1 MSEHIGYHGNSL
13 EFLKTNQ
20 ISIGDSVKIFAEIT
34 YTGIIM
40 PRYEHNDDKHIVLKL
55 KSGYNIGLE
64 IEKIEKIEKKSSMEN
79 NIEKNEKN
87 EIIEKNNSLPNILL
101 LSTGGTI
108 ASKIDYRTGAVTPVL
123 TAEEL
128 NSSVPELGKIA
139 NIDTKVLFSEYSE
152 NIMPEHWIKIAE
164 TVKEYSKSEYAG
176 IIIAHGTDTM
186 HYTSSYLSFALAGFP
201 IPIALVGSQ
210 RSSDRASSDA
220 ALNLIGAVKFLTE
233 SKTNGN
239 YIIMHQDENNETI
252 ACHIGTRVRKNHTS
266 KRGAFQTLGNDPAF
280 LIVENK
286 VQRNMK
292 RNFFK
297 DSEFVPKIKINQKVA
312 LVKYYPGYNP
322 DLLKN
327 LIDSGFKAII
337 FEGTGLGHI
346 GENMYPIVKMAN
358 EKGIFMGM
366 TSQCIDGRV
375 RMTVYESGRDLLD
388 LGIIPLENMIPEIA
402 LVKAMWVTGN
412 TEKFDEI
419 KDNMLKEIA
428 SEFST

>member
-1 MSEHIGYHGNSL
+1 MSEYTGYYGKSL

-20 ISIGDSVKIFAEIT
+20 ISVGDSVKISADIT
-34 YTGIIM
+34 YLGIIM
-40 PRYEHNDDKHIVLKL
+40 PRYEHSDDKHIVLKL
-55 KSGYNIGLE
+55 KSGYNVGLE
-64 IEKIEKIEKKSSMEN
+64 ITKIEKIEKNETSEKRT
-79 NIEKNEKN
+79 EKNEK
-87 EIIEKNNSLPNILL
+87 IEKNKTLPNILL

-128 NSSVPELGKIA
+128 NSSVPELAKIA

-152 NIMPEHWIKIAE
+152 NIMPEHWLKIAE
-164 TVKEYSKSEYAG
+164 TIKEHSKSEYLG

-186 HYTSSYLSFALAGFP
+186 HYTSSYLSFSLAGFP

-220 ALNLIGAVKFLTE
+220 ALNLIGATKFLTE
-233 SKTNGN
+233 CKTNGI
-239 YIIMHQDENNETI
+239 YIVMHQDENDETI

-266 KRGAFQTLGNDPAF
+266 KRGAFQTIGENPAF
-280 LIVENK
+280 LIVNNK
-286 VQRNMK
+286 IHKNMK
-292 RNFFK
+292 TDFFTTK
-297 DSEFVPKIKINQKVA
+297 EFEPKIKINEKVA
-312 LVKYYPGYNP
+312 LVKYHPGYDP
-322 DLLKN
+322 TLLKN
-327 LIDSGFKAII
+327 IIDSNYKAII
-337 FEGTGLGHI
+337 FEGTGLGHV
-346 GENMYPIVKMAN
+346 GKNMYPMIKVAN

-366 TSQCIDGRV
+366 TSQCIDGRI

-412 TEKFDEI
+412 TEKNDEI
-419 KDNMLKEIA
+419 KKIMLNRIA
-428 SEFST
+428 SELSI

>member
-1 MSEHIGYHGNSL
+1 MSEYTGYNGNSL
-13 EFLKTNQ
+13 EFLKTNK
-20 ISIGDSVKIFAEIT
+20 ILIGDSVKILADIT
-34 YTGIIM
+34 YSGIIM
-40 PRYEHNDDKHIVLKL
+40 PRYEHSDDKHIVLKL

-64 IEKIEKIEKKSSMEN
+64 IEKIEKIEKN
-79 NIEKNEKN
+79 PPVEKNIQQNKEIGKN
-87 EIIEKNNSLPNILL
+87 KDLPNILL

-108 ASKIDYRTGAVTPVL
+108 ASKIDYRTGSVTPVL

-128 NSSVPELGKIA
+128 NSSVPELSKIA

-152 NIMPEHWIKIAE
+152 NIMPEHWLKIAE
-164 TVKEYSKSEYAG
+164 TIKEYTQSDYSG

-186 HYTSSYLSFALAGFP
+186 HYTSSYLSFSLAGFP

-220 ALNLIGAVKFLTE
+220 ALNLIGAIKFLTK
-233 SKTNGN
+233 SKTNGV
-239 YIIMHQDENNETI
+239 YIAMHQDENDETI

-266 KRGAFQTLGNDPAF
+266 KRGAFQTVGNDPAF
-280 LIVENK
+280 LMINNEIHK
-286 VQRNMK
+286 NMK
-292 RNFFK
+292 TDFFTINQF
-297 DSEFVPKIKINQKVA
+297 EPKIKINEKVA
-312 LVKYYPGYNP
+312 LVKYHPGYNP

-327 LIDSGFKAII
+327 IIDSGYKAII

-346 GENMYPIVKMAN
+346 GKNMYPIVKIAN

-375 RMTVYESGRDLLD
+375 RMTVYESGRDLLN

-412 TEKFDEI
+412 TEKYDEI
-419 KDNMLKEIA
+419 KENMLNEIA